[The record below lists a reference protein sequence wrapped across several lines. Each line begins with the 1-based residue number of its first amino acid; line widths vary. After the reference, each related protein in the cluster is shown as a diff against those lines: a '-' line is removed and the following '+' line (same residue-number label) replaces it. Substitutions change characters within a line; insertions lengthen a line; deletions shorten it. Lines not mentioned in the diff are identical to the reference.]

1 MLVWLEYILSII
13 GKTLNQIENLA
24 RTLNLPLKLTVFFQQ
39 NLFFFLAILT
49 VASTLAYLTLKRRKI
64 LGKLSKSSPKKVEEE
79 FYPQEG
85 EEWKPEKEA
94 EEKEKN
100 IMESNSESFGEYG
113 DLFEEK
119 AKIKH

>member
-1 MLVWLEYILSII
+1 
-13 GKTLNQIENLA
+13 
-24 RTLNLPLKLTVFFQQ
+24 
-39 NLFFFLAILT
+39 
-49 VASTLAYLTLKRRKI
+49 
-64 LGKLSKSSPKKVEEE
+64 VEEE
-79 FYPQEG
+79 FYPREG